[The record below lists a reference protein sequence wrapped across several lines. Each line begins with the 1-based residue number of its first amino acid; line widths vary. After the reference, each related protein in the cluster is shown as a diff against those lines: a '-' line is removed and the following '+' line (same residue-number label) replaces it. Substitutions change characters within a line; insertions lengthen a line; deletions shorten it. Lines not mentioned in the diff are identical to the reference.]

1 MSLIV
6 QEDSDDDS
14 FVFVDKI
21 KKEGKKKDD
30 YKMKPLNTLI
40 SGLRKNTN
48 KEPDYENN
56 ARFLSFVTLVALIIA
71 FTFKIGDLT
80 VQYRELENV
89 NRAAMEKISNLQ
101 KEIDKNKQLDEQWNA
116 REEVYGEPSGGLG
129 RSENV
134 ICTKQEQEK
143 VMEKGNKKEATMTA
157 EEVKLISEVLHTV
170 AAAIYVALVFMALRH
185 LRERR
190 RRAAQEVTP
199 IPGTVSCGNKK

>member
-1 MSLIV
+1 
-6 QEDSDDDS
+6 
-14 FVFVDKI
+14 
-21 KKEGKKKDD
+21 
-30 YKMKPLNTLI
+30 
-40 SGLRKNTN
+40 
-48 KEPDYENN
+48 
-56 ARFLSFVTLVALIIA
+56 
-71 FTFKIGDLT
+71 
-80 VQYRELENV
+80 
-89 NRAAMEKISNLQ
+89 MEKISNLQ